1 MKYAVLAASIACA
14 TEAPGQ
20 APDLPLYDT
29 AFLSIQAMLEGR
41 ADSDLQHAIFLV
53 ENAYVDGGID
63 EVAFNE
69 AISAMTSL
77 AQAWSLS
84 NPLKGYTED
93 DSVEFAKWR
102 AAFHVMTD
110 TTFIAPGV
118 PLSLPLAYDTVDYFG
133 IRQWESTFVS
143 QLLATGI
150 GNCHSLPL
158 LYKLICERMGV
169 EAYLALVPNHMYIK
183 QKSKK
188 HGWFNTDL
196 TSSSF
201 PDDAWLM
208 ATGYV
213 SAASIRSGLYMA
225 TLGLNET
232 LALCLT
238 DLVYGYER
246 KSGIRSDPFIMRC
259 CDLAL
264 RYHPVSVHALIL
276 KVNALSIAIASSES
290 NEPDSLVTEELNR
303 TASLLVKLDYR
314 EVPLEVYQKWIA
326 ELASVKGRFQTPA
339 KR

>member
-1 MKYAVLAASIACA
+1 MKHAVLAAFIACA
-14 TEAPGQ
+14 TEATGQ

-41 ADSDLQHAIFLV
+41 ADGDLQHAIFLV
-53 ENAYVDGGID
+53 ENAYLDGGID
-63 EVAFNE
+63 EDAFNE
-69 AISAMTSL
+69 AISAMASL

-84 NPLKGYTED
+84 NPLKDYVED
-93 DSVEFAKWR
+93 DSVEFGKWR
-102 AAFHVMTD
+102 AAFHVMSD
-110 TTFIAPGV
+110 TTYLAPGV
-118 PLSLPLAYDTVDYFG
+118 PLRLPLTYDTVDYFG
-133 IRQWESTFVS
+133 MRQWESTFVS
-143 QLLATGI
+143 HLLATGI

-158 LYKLICERMGV
+158 LYKLICKRLGA

-196 TSSSF
+196 TSASF

-213 SAASIRSGLYMA
+213 SAAAIRSGLYMDS
-225 TLGLNET
+225 LSVSET

-238 DLVYGYER
+238 DLDYGYQR
-246 KSGIRSDPFIMRC
+246 KTGIRSDPFIIRC

-264 RYHPVSVHALIL
+264 RYHPASVHALLL
-276 KVNALSIAIASSES
+276 KVNALSTEIASSETIES
-290 NEPDSLVTEELNR
+290 TRMLTEELNR

-314 EVPLEVYQKWIA
+314 KIPLEVYQKWIS
-326 ELASVKGRFQTPA
+326 ELASVKGRFQTPV
-339 KR
+339 K